1 VEVTYARLRA
11 TDPGRWRAAALAWRG
26 WAPTVAR
33 WAAALGGQASRLR
46 SAWSGAAA
54 VAAAGF
60 LDRLCR
66 RLTLFRV
73 TCWAADQVLSESAG
87 ALSRARALL
96 ARARRGADR
105 AGLVIDDRGRVTAPA
120 RPPSP
125 AAPFRAAYQAAADR
139 EAVRRTAADLSV
151 ALTVADAADA
161 AAAGAL
167 TALAQP
173 EAVPPPAA
181 PPPPA
186 TATPTQVRR
195 WWDGLTPAQRRW
207 LAVTRAAWLGSADGV
222 PAGYRDLANRLRLD
236 EQRAEL
242 DRAIAGAD
250 GRELRR
256 LRGLRDG
263 LDALAGRLD
272 GEDGPRGYLL
282 RLDLGGE
289 GRTVVALGDPDRAA
303 QVLTHVPGMTA
314 DLASA
319 GGELSRAERVAVR
332 ATELDPA
339 RATSAVLWLD
349 YDAPDFVDEAARR
362 AQAEAGAPALRRFQE
377 GLRAAHD
384 GPARLT
390 VLGHSYGSLV
400 VGAAAATPGLAADG
414 VVFVGSPGVG
424 VESAR
429 QLHLPAD
436 RVWSTTS
443 RADVIQYA
451 PVAPESVVKDLALS
465 RLVPGAGAL
474 LTFGTP
480 EDELWHGHNPSD
492 PAFGSRVFAS
502 QADAGHLGYWA
513 PGRPALDAL
522 ATITLGGEPDV
533 TPR

>member
-11 TDPGRWRAAALAWRG
+11 TDPDRWRAAALAWRG
-26 WAPTVAR
+26 WASTVAR

-54 VAAAGF
+54 AAATGF

-73 TCWAADQVLSESAG
+73 TCWAADQVLSEFAG
-87 ALSRARALL
+87 ALCRARALL
-96 ARARRGADR
+96 ARARHSAEQ

-120 RPPSP
+120 RPP
-125 AAPFRAAYQAAADR
+125 AAPFRAAYEASADR
-139 EAVRRTAADLSV
+139 AAVRRTSADLSV
-151 ALTVADAADA
+151 ALTVAAAADA

-173 EAVPPPAA
+173 EAPPPPAA
-181 PPPPA
+181 LPPPA
-186 TATPTQVRR
+186 TASPAQVRH
-195 WWDGLTPAQRRW
+195 WWDGLSPAQRQW

-242 DRAIAGAD
+242 DRAIAGAG

-272 GEDGPRGYLL
+272 GADGPRGYLL

-289 GRTVVALGDPDRAA
+289 GRAVVALGDPDRAA

-319 GGELSRAERVAVR
+319 GGELSRAGRVAER
-332 ATELDPA
+332 ATEVDPA

-349 YDAPDFVDEAARR
+349 YDAPDFIDEAARR

-400 VGAAAATPGLAADG
+400 VGSAAATPGLAADG

-424 VESAR
+424 VESVR
-429 QLHLPAD
+429 QLHVPAD

-443 RADVIQYA
+443 RTDVVQYA
-451 PVAPESVVKDLALS
+451 TVAPESVVKDLALS

-474 LTFGTP
+474 LAFGTP

-492 PAFGSRVFAS
+492 PAFGARVFAS
-502 QADAGHLGYWA
+502 QADAGHLGYWE

-522 ATITLGGEPDV
+522 ATIAIGGEPDV